1 MSNLGQNHPIG
12 EMNPPQRLM
21 MTPGPASID
30 PRVYRALASLGLIRE
45 LRQVPAHVLDQ
56 GQIRKAA

>member
-1 MSNLGQNHPIG
+1 VDITYYGLK
-12 EMNPPQRLM
+12 L
-21 MTPGPASID
+21 
-30 PRVYRALASLGLIRE
+30 LASLGLIRE